1 MAAIIPHLE
10 VPEDAT
16 PIERAYDM
24 CVGTLNG
31 PSLGEDQA
39 ACPSP
44 NAVLSDAHAGLLGMV
59 FVRDAVFESLQNL
72 QFTVQPGNA
81 QGADAKKVYLVL
93 DRPIGP
99 GPAWNPATNPNVR
112 QYKALSWTS
121 KMNAPSWSIPAGA
134 PQIGGA
140 CPGAVAGQSVVPE
153 RAREA
158 NARLVNIGLGRPAS
172 APVNLAQAICE
183 FCVTGDT
190 KVLVEDRGWIP
201 IEDLVGINA
210 RVWSGIGW
218 RDTHAVFQGVKPTV
232 QLTTSWGHTIRATPD
247 HKILTVDRG
256 MIPIEDLK
264 EGDRLVFQPP
274 DEGKWTAT
282 APITG
287 YVPSGHGNEI
297 SYENMPREWTFQVG
311 LFVGYVLG
319 DGNIYGDKHPTVSL
333 VASETDQGDLER
345 LREVVN
351 RWCET
356 DASVTVREHAPN
368 GFVSKPTRSVHLAF
382 RVKAIAQLL
391 AAIGLDKSVPPEV
404 RRAPST
410 IWTATQEGVRGFL
423 SGLFSTDGCVSLS
436 SSKFELSL
444 AAVSEPLLR
453 DVQLLL
459 MNYGIRSTI
468 CAYETS
474 NKQRVIEGY
483 RPLYK
488 LSISSIGHVRLFAE
502 KIGFWNARKQR
513 KLDEGL
519 VANADHVTQN
529 KYPKVE
535 SITWLAKEEAVYD
548 LVNVGEEHQFVAN
561 GITVSNCYATGGQ
574 YSTGQVQFAQT
585 LRFLWARQAINFR
598 VSTPHGESTA
608 FIEAMVYAI
617 DNADYKLDG
626 GTIKA
631 DPETGEKE
639 QKLPPEPT
647 GRRFFRIHDSG
658 DFFEEEYLAQW
669 KTIADRLPDI
679 TFWAPSR
686 IWATSWGVDAVN
698 RINRDPR
705 NFIIRPSAYEVNEAG
720 PQRLG
725 PGWAGAT
732 TVLGVKQNLGMTPE
746 RERYV
751 YDRAQRFPAKTTGP
765 DLRYT
770 WNCQAYATDD
780 QGHTCRKAVAPP
792 GFGGPDGKGCRACW
806 IANDEIVNYS
816 LH

>member
-10 VPEDAT
+10 VPEDVT

-44 NAVLSDAHAGLLGMV
+44 SAVLSDAHAGLLGMV
-59 FVRDAVFESLQNL
+59 FVRDAVFDSLQNL

-140 CPGAVAGQSVVPE
+140 CPGAAAGQSVVPE

-158 NARLVNIGLGRPAS
+158 NARLVNIGLGRPAN

-183 FCVTGDT
+183 F
-190 KVLVEDRGWIP
+190 
-201 IEDLVGINA
+201 
-210 RVWSGIGW
+210 
-218 RDTHAVFQGVKPTV
+218 
-232 QLTTSWGHTIRATPD
+232 
-247 HKILTVDRG
+247 
-256 MIPIEDLK
+256 
-264 EGDRLVFQPP
+264 
-274 DEGKWTAT
+274 
-282 APITG
+282 
-287 YVPSGHGNEI
+287 
-297 SYENMPREWTFQVG
+297 
-311 LFVGYVLG
+311 
-319 DGNIYGDKHPTVSL
+319 
-333 VASETDQGDLER
+333 
-345 LREVVN
+345 
-351 RWCET
+351 
-356 DASVTVREHAPN
+356 
-368 GFVSKPTRSVHLAF
+368 
-382 RVKAIAQLL
+382 
-391 AAIGLDKSVPPEV
+391 
-404 RRAPST
+404 
-410 IWTATQEGVRGFL
+410 
-423 SGLFSTDGCVSLS
+423 
-436 SSKFELSL
+436 
-444 AAVSEPLLR
+444 
-453 DVQLLL
+453 
-459 MNYGIRSTI
+459 
-468 CAYETS
+468 
-474 NKQRVIEGY
+474 
-483 RPLYK
+483 
-488 LSISSIGHVRLFAE
+488 
-502 KIGFWNARKQR
+502 
-513 KLDEGL
+513 
-519 VANADHVTQN
+519 
-529 KYPKVE
+529 
-535 SITWLAKEEAVYD
+535 
-548 LVNVGEEHQFVAN
+548 
-561 GITVSNCYATGGQ
+561 CYATGGQ
-574 YSTGQVQFAQT
+574 YSTGQVQFAQI

-669 KTIADRLPDI
+669 KAIADRLPDI

-686 IWATSWGVDAVN
+686 IWATSWGIDAVN

-765 DLRYT
+765 DPRYT

-792 GFGGPDGKGCRACW
+792 GYGGPDGKGCRACW
-806 IANDEIVNYS
+806 IATDEIVNYS